1 MTDELNP
8 DELQPEDDQNQ
19 EDNNLGRVIPVSGMY
34 KDWFLDYASYVI
46 LERAVPAVVDGLKP
60 VHRRIM
66 HSMKDLDDGRYN
78 KVANIIGH
86 TMKYHPH
93 GDASIGD
100 ALVQL
105 GQKDLLVD
113 TQGNWGNTLTGD
125 GAAAPRYIEAR
136 LSKFALEVVFNPKTT
151 EWQLSYDGRNQ
162 EPVNLPVKFPLLLA
176 QGAEGIAVGLACKIL
191 PHNFIELIDASI
203 DLLRG
208 KNPKIF
214 PDFPNGGMADFSN
227 YNDGLRGGRIRVR
240 AKIKELDKKTLVISE
255 IPFGTTTSSLI
266 DSVIKANDRSKI
278 KIRKIEDN
286 TSDTAEI
293 IVHLPAGTSPD
304 KSIDA
309 LYAFTDCEVSISPNS
324 CVITED
330 KPEFIGVSEILRRS
344 TDRTVE
350 LLKLELQI
358 RLAELQ
364 EQWHFSSLEKIFI
377 ENRIYRDIEEEETWE
392 GVISAIDKGLKP
404 HVKHLKREVT
414 EEDIVRLT
422 EIKIKRIS
430 KFDSFKADETIKK
443 LEDAMAEVQ
452 HNLDNLIDFAI
463 DFYKHLKKKY
473 GEGRERK
480 TEIRQFE
487 NIEATKVIAANKKLY
502 VDREEGFAGWGMRK
516 DEFVCDCSEIDD
528 IIVFRADGT
537 MMVTRIDNKKFVG
550 KDIICIAVWKKGDKR
565 TIYHMIYQ
573 DGTKG
578 PAMVKRFSVTSI
590 TRDKEYDLTKGTKGT
605 KVLYFSRNPNGV
617 AEIVTVRLRPRP
629 KLKKLRFDYDF
640 AELAIRGRNAKGNRL
655 TKNIVS
661 KIELKEKGSSTLS
674 ARKIW
679 YDETVNR
686 LNVEERGKYLGSF
699 SGDDRILTIAQ
710 DGTYKLTTFDLSTH
724 FGEGML
730 IIEKWQPEKPISAVY
745 YDGEREQYNVKRF
758 LAEPTDKVTPFITE
772 HEDSKLEV
780 VSVLHSPSV
789 LIQYDKR
796 SADREDEVVNL
807 REFIAVKGLGAMGN
821 RLTQLKVKAFELQE
835 PNTELEAKYEEEM
848 QRDIQLEEAR
858 KNPELLGLDD
868 DDEELDEETE
878 TEAADQNT
886 DAAPENIAEK
896 KPKTSTD
903 KKPAQPESVK
913 PDQKSEGGESEKAVT
928 VEWTVGG
935 DGSEISDKPDKAK
948 PTSASEKPKK
958 KAENKSKKKKPSS
971 DDSQPTLF

>member
-19 EDNNLGRVIPVSGMY
+19 ENNLGRVIPVSGMY

-105 GQKDLLVD
+105 GQKDLLID

-136 LSKFALEVVFNPKTT
+136 LSKFALEVAFNPKTT

-191 PHNFIELIDASI
+191 PHNFVELIDASI
-203 DLLRG
+203 ELLRG

-240 AKIKELDKKTLVISE
+240 AKIKEVDKKTLIISE

-266 DSVIKANDRSKI
+266 DSVIKANDRNKI

-293 IVHLPAGTSPD
+293 IVHLPSGTSPD

-330 KPEFIGVSEILRRS
+330 KPEFIGASEMLRRS

-358 RLAELQ
+358 RLAELE

-404 HVKHLKREVT
+404 HTKHLKRVVT
-414 EEDIVRLT
+414 EDDIVRLT

-430 KFDSFKADETIKK
+430 KFDSFKADEAIKK
-443 LEDAMAEVQ
+443 LEDSMAEVQ
-452 HNLDNLIDFAI
+452 HNLNNLIDFAI
-463 DFYKHLKKKY
+463 DYYKILKKKY
-473 GEGRERK
+473 GAGRERK

-487 NIEATKVIAANKKLY
+487 NIEATKVIAANRKLY
-502 VDREEGFAGWGMRK
+502 VDRKEGFAGWGMRK
-516 DEFVCDCSEIDD
+516 DEYVCDCSDIDD

-537 MMVTRIDNKKFVG
+537 MMVTKIDSKKFVG

-578 PAMVKRFSVTSI
+578 AAMVKRFNVTSI

-617 AEIVTVRLRPRP
+617 AETVTVRLRPRP
-629 KLKKLRFDYDF
+629 KLKKLKFDYDF

-679 YDETVNR
+679 YDDTVHR
-686 LNVEERGKYLGSF
+686 LNVDERGEYLGSF
-699 SGDDRILTIAQ
+699 SGDDRILTISK

-724 FGEGML
+724 FGADMVV
-730 IIEKWQPEKPISAVY
+730 IEKWQPEKPVSVVY
-745 YDGEREQYNVKRF
+745 YDGEKEQYNVKRF
-758 LAEPTDKVTPFITE
+758 LIEKTDKITPFITE
-772 HEDSKLEV
+772 HEDSRLEI
-780 VSVLHSPSV
+780 VSVAHSPSI

-796 SADREDEVVNL
+796 SVDREDEEVNL
-807 REFIAVKGLGAMGN
+807 RDFIAVKGMGAMGN
-821 RLTQLKVKAFELQE
+821 RLTQLKVKSIELLE
-835 PNTELEAKYEEEM
+835 LDDELEAKFEEEM
-848 QRDIQLEEAR
+848 QDEIALEAAR
-858 KNPELLGLDD
+858 NNPELLGLDEEG
-868 DDEELDEETE
+868 EELDEETE
-878 TEAADQNT
+878 MDDSDESPEEELENTAQKAPSDEKPKSKPKPSKPSEKSADVAAEKPVVVEWSMNDDDSDT
-886 DAAPENIAEK
+886 KEPPAEEK
-896 KPKTSTD
+896 KP
-903 KKPAQPESVK
+903 PV
-913 PDQKSEGGESEKAVT
+913 
-928 VEWTVGG
+928 
-935 DGSEISDKPDKAK
+935 SDD
-948 PTSASEKPKK
+948 
-958 KAENKSKKKKPSS
+958 SKKKKKKPGP
-971 DDSQPTLF
+971 DEGQITLF